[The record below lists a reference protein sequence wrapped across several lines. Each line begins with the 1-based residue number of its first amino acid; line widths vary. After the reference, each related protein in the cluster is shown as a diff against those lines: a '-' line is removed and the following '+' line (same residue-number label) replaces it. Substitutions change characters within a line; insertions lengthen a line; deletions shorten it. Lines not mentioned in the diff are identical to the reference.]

1 MTMKTTQKEKV
12 RNYFSNLAIG
22 KSRDRHTIGRDLDIA
37 PDQVSSITSELIEEG
52 FLDGFKQLAGLKE
65 GSYSR
70 ARPQSNGRRVNGQV
84 SELQFAVSSI
94 VEEYLRASKKFGAM
108 ASAHE
113 GYAVILEELDEL
125 WDEIKNQIQDKEAIR
140 SEAIQV
146 GAMALRFLVD
156 VCELEPPHV

>member
-37 PDQVSSITSELIEEG
+37 PDQVSSIASELIREG
-52 FLDGFKQLAGLKE
+52 FLDGFQQLAGLKD

-70 ARPQSNGRRVNGQV
+70 ARPHSNGKVNGQV
-84 SELQFAVSSI
+84 SEPQFAVSSI

-140 SEAIQV
+140 AEAIQV